1 MNAKSQSV
9 TNQYLLKPVCSVG
22 NVDDQFDNRGRDV
35 VEGDSGELLKVL
47 KHWIFETEQHAMH
60 RVLLSISVDQVCIR
74 LNTGEIMRG

>member
-9 TNQYLLKPVCSVG
+9 TNQYLLKPVGSVG
-22 NVDDQFDNRGRDV
+22 DVDDQSDNRGRDV

-47 KHWIFETEQHAMH
+47 KHWIFEAEQHAMH
-60 RVLLSISVDQVCIR
+60 RVLLSISVNQVCIR